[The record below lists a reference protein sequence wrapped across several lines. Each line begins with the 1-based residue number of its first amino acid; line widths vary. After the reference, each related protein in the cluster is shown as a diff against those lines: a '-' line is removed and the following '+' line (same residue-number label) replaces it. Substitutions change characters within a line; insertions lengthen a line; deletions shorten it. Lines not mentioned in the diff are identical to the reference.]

1 MRNIESCFCNIL
13 LVLSFLC
20 VFAPPGASGF
30 EIPEKLVYELKW
42 SGIKAGTA
50 TLKIVDKKDSI
61 KIISTAR
68 SADWVSF
75 FYPVEDRI
83 VSTVAKNPAR
93 PYLGLPLRYRVKIRE
108 GRHRRDKEV
117 IFDHGN
123 HNATFIDH
131 LDDDK
136 KNVEILADTFDP
148 LSSFYYVRTLKLEVG
163 KPVFVN
169 IFDSRKMWNVE
180 VQILRKER
188 ITTKLGTFDTVLIK
202 PLMKSEGVFNRKGAM
217 YIWLTDDDKHVP
229 VKLRTKV
236 AIGHVTATLVRGRY

>member
-13 LVLSFLC
+13 LVISLLC
-20 VFAPPGASGF
+20 VFAPSSASGF
-30 EIPEKLVYELKW
+30 EIPEKLVYDLKW

-50 TLKIVDKKDSI
+50 TLKIVDGKDSI
-61 KIISTAR
+61 KIVSTAR

-75 FYPVEDRI
+75 FYPVDDRI
-83 VSTVAKNPAR
+83 VSTLVKKPTR
-93 PYLGLPLRYRVKIRE
+93 PYWGLPLRYRVKIRE

-117 IFDHGN
+117 IFDHGTR
-123 HNATFIDH
+123 NATFINH

-217 YIWLTDDDKHVP
+217 YIWLTDDDKHIP